1 MFVSEVKIR
10 VRYAETDR
18 MGYVYYGNYA
28 EYFDVAR
35 VEALRELGLIY
46 KEVENNG
53 IILPVYTF
61 NIKYLKPAFYDDI
74 LTIKTYIK
82 EIPKARLTV
91 YYETFNEQNK
101 MINSG
106 ETILVFI
113 DVKTNKP
120 RSAPEIFV
128 EKIRKYCTSPPKGE

>member
-18 MGYVYYGNYA
+18 MGYVFYGNYA
-28 EYFDVAR
+28 VYFDVAR
-35 VEALRELGLIY
+35 VEALRELGFIY
-46 KEVENNG
+46 KEVEDNG

-61 NIKYLKPAFYDDI
+61 TIKYLKPAFYDDV

-82 EIPKARLTV
+82 QIPKARLMV
-91 YYETFNEQNK
+91 YHETFNEQK
-101 MINSG
+101 EMINSG
-106 ETILVFI
+106 ETTLVFI

-120 RSAPEIFV
+120 RRAPQNFIDE
-128 EKIRKYCTSPPKGE
+128 IRKYVPFSPKGE

>member
-28 EYFDVAR
+28 EYYDVAR

-46 KEVENNG
+46 KEVEDSG
-53 IILPVYTF
+53 IILPVHTF

-74 LTIKTYIK
+74 LTVKTYIK
-82 EIPKARLTV
+82 EIPKVRLTI
-91 YYETFNEQNK
+91 YYETFNERK
-101 MINSG
+101 EMINSG
-106 ETILVFI
+106 ETTLVFI
-113 DVKTNKP
+113 NVKTNKP
-120 RSAPEIFV
+120 TGAPESFIERITNYF
-128 EKIRKYCTSPPKGE
+128 

>member
-28 EYFDVAR
+28 VYFDVAR
-35 VEALRELGLIY
+35 VEALRELGFIY
-46 KEVENNG
+46 KEVEDNG
-53 IILPVYTF
+53 IILPVHTF
-61 NIKYLKPAFYDDI
+61 NIKYLNTAFYDDV

-82 EIPKARLTV
+82 EIPKARLLL
-91 YYETFNEQNK
+91 YYETFNDQQE

-106 ETILVFI
+106 ETTLVFI

-120 RSAPEIFV
+120 IRAPQNFIDE
-128 EKIRKYCTSPPKGE
+128 IRKYIPSS